1 MSLTVESFRQVAN
14 TAWVTSRDITIVGE
28 GERATARL
36 GNYILSQGKKVNDA
50 TMAAFKAAL
59 EKEYGVFG
67 THAFDT
73 VLGTRQQ
80 LHKSLR
86 ASDVTATLSKL
97 ETVKFNRYIDEL
109 SRQLDTSPK
118 FRELSDG
125 MRALIRSAIAATP
138 LDGDLKQCE
147 TPADIVKKAS
157 ARIDRAI
164 ESARDFVAEK
174 KRFNPN
180 YNVDTDAHAL
190 GDRTETE
197 TAAKAKEPTGL
208 RRLTNVFRG
217 SETSVEDQIKK
228 GFLGAGMRINR
239 SNTNPVI
246 LEKLKT
252 NGVEPGFIYRND
264 WSKDDTSGYMAD
276 INSKASLDAL
286 KALKDQDPA
295 FAEKCQ
301 GKSVR
306 EQILIAGRAHPA
318 GMAAAAELLI
328 QEAAKIVQESAGS
341 SIGDA
346 AKAHNPPVPDA
357 VKSLATT
364 LKMHFPNPNDIAALI
379 RMDDKPGTKAVL
391 VEVKKELFTA
401 IRDAVMSVGPKNAD
415 ETDSA
420 LYAKSPVFKHFS
432 DRAIVKLD
440 YNESTKFSSGDSAHA
455 GTFMRPE
462 RVVIG
467 RKMGQLYRF
476 TSRQSADTISSGAV
490 TEALA
495 NDLTRIAGVPSQELE
510 IVRGQYSDGHPKIM
524 LAAKFADGYQDME
537 AGMLKDGRAVPP
549 PPNKDGVKGADPE
562 PLGKYKAFFL
572 LTADRDGV
580 GKRGQNKGFIDGKF
594 FAIDPGHSLEGN
606 GKYLDIADDFSFKD
620 TYGSSSKPRFNNFSV
635 FDDDTRF
642 AKLSGLLG
650 LRETAK
656 SGAFEKLFDD
666 YLAAFNPNEKD
677 ISPGE
682 KALREKITAEIKEK
696 KAEFDQ
702 QLGRLLKIGDAQLQ
716 LFDDLAERG
725 PAVQEKA
732 INTIS
737 HLEMLTSPTTWVS
750 KKGQVALKHLEV
762 RPETRIPWRAELVGS
777 NLVYHCDKPLDGS
790 TVKFLTGLAQSAGVS
805 YEYDNWG
812 NSRLVVPQEAA
823 EKFFAVFSEE
833 KVQQLTHPEEF
844 LARAEGRDPLK
855 IAKDYKPVAYVHVTD
870 PRPPLTAEQLPAELD
885 IRVNGRVVKLP
896 KIHYEGM
903 ATMDSSISRPRS
915 VGELRASM
923 EARIRRGND
932 ILRALLSG
940 NTQLFEPTL
949 ANVVAVTQAIHVAGL
964 KKGEFMY
971 RGSFSISDPDG
982 NIARWLDQAENIYLR
997 TSTHATPYQGTTV
1010 DGHLNMPRG
1019 LDIPIGMGGLFNG
1032 MRTFHY
1038 FTIPDSNGLKDNGG
1052 SGPRRRLFLKCETF
1066 GIFCSTAHF
1075 HPFRKAD
1082 AKSEG
1087 MKSRNYQFGDVVESL
1102 FHGGS
1107 LFTSFF
1113 TDKEAKG
1120 IRKENLLAATKKVI
1134 DIAEA
1139 NLKAI
1144 GEDYLASALTVAVEG
1159 NGAGMRQ
1166 VFDNVAVILD
1176 NLPAD
1181 ENKRAEVTD
1190 ILDDLFE
1197 GLMRTAGHL
1206 SGEISQRIGNE
1217 IMIDPKDLVA

>member
-1 MSLTVESFRQVAN
+1 MSLTVNSFREIAQ
-14 TAWVTSRDITIVGE
+14 TAWVTSRDIAVAGE
-28 GERATARL
+28 GEQATARL
-36 GNYILSQGKKVNDA
+36 GNYIFSQGTKTNDA

-73 VLGTRQQ
+73 VLGARQQ

-86 ASDVTATLSKL
+86 ASDVVATLSKL
-97 ETVKFNRYIDEL
+97 ETVKYNRYIGEL

-125 MRALIRSAIAATP
+125 MRALVRSAIAATP
-138 LDGDLKQCE
+138 LDGDLKLCE

-164 ESARDFVAEK
+164 ESAKDFVAEK
-174 KRFNPN
+174 KRFNPD
-180 YNVDTDAHAL
+180 YNVDTDSHAL
-190 GDRTETE
+190 GDRQKTES
-197 TAAKAKEPTGL
+197 AAKANEPTGL
-208 RRLTNVFRG
+208 RRLTNVFKG

-264 WSKDDTSGYMAD
+264 WSRDDTSGYMAD
-276 INSKASLDAL
+276 VNSKSSLDAL
-286 KALKDQDPA
+286 KELKDKDPA
-295 FAEKCQ
+295 FAGKCQ

-306 EQILIAGRAHPA
+306 EQILLAGRAHPA
-318 GMAAAAELLI
+318 GMAAVAELML
-328 QEAAKIVQESAGS
+328 QEAAKLVQEAAGS
-341 SIGDA
+341 SIDDV
-346 AKAHNPPVPDA
+346 AKGRKPPVPDA
-357 VKSLATT
+357 VKSLAKA
-364 LKMHFPNPNDIAALI
+364 LQAHFGNPNDIAALV
-379 RMDDKPGTKAVL
+379 RMDDKPGTKAVII
-391 VEVKKELFTA
+391 EAKKDLFTD

-415 ETDSA
+415 GTDSA
-420 LYAKSPVFKHFS
+420 LYAKSPIFKHFS

-467 RKMGQLYRF
+467 RKMGQYYRF
-476 TSRQSADTISSGAV
+476 TSRQSADKISAGAV

-495 NDLTRIAGVPSQELE
+495 NDLTRLAGVPAQELE
-510 IVRGQYSDGHPKIM
+510 IVRGKYSDGHPKIM
-524 LAAKFADGYQDME
+524 LAAKFAEGYRDME
-537 AGMLKDGRAVPP
+537 AGMIKDGRAVPP
-549 PPNKDGVKGADPE
+549 PPDKDGVPGADPE

-580 GKRGQNKGFIDGKF
+580 GKRGQNKGFIKGKF

-620 TYGSSSKPRFNNFSV
+620 TYGHSSKPRFNNFSV

-642 AKLSGLLG
+642 AKLSGLLE
-650 LRETAK
+650 LREIAK
-656 SGAFEKLFDD
+656 SGTFEKLFND
-666 YLAAFNPNEKD
+666 YLAAFNPNED
-677 ISPGE
+677 GIGPDE
-682 KALREKITAEIKEK
+682 KALREKITADIKEK
-696 KAEFDQ
+696 KTEFDQ
-702 QLGRLLKIGDAQLQ
+702 QLGRLLKIGSAQLR
-716 LFDDLAERG
+716 LFDDLATRG

-732 INTIS
+732 VNTIS

-750 KKGQVALKHLEV
+750 KKGKVALTHLEV
-762 RPETRIPWRAELVGS
+762 RPETRIPWRAEVVG
-777 NLVYHCDKPLDGS
+777 NDIVYHCDKPLDGS
-790 TVKFLTGLAQSAGVS
+790 TVSLLETLAKNAGAS

-812 NSRLVVPQEAA
+812 NSRLVVPQGAA

-833 KVQQLTHPEEF
+833 NVQNLTHPEEAA
-844 LARAEGRDPLK
+844 ARKTGGDSLK
-855 IAKDYKPVAYVHVTD
+855 VAKDYKPVAYAHVAD

-885 IRVNGRVVKLP
+885 IRVDGRIVKMP

-903 ATMDSSISRPRS
+903 ATTRSHISRPRS
-915 VGELRASM
+915 VGELRASL
-923 EARIRRGND
+923 ESRIRRGND

-949 ANVVAVTQAIHVAGL
+949 ANVVALTQAIHAAGL

-997 TSTHATPYQGTTV
+997 TSTHARLYQGATV
-1010 DGHLNMPRG
+1010 NGHLNMPRG

-1038 FTIPDSNGLKDNGG
+1038 FTIPDSDGLRDNGG

-1087 MKSRNYQFGDVVESL
+1087 MKSRYYQFGDVVESI

-1107 LFTSFF
+1107 LVTSFF

-1120 IRKENLLAATKKVI
+1120 IRKENLLAATKEVI
-1134 DIAEA
+1134 DVAEA

-1144 GEDYLASALTVAVEG
+1144 GEDYLASVLMI
-1159 NGAGMRQ
+1159 GMTDKGGGVRQ
-1166 VFDNVAVILD
+1166 LLDNVAAILD
-1176 NLPAD
+1176 SLPAD
-1181 ENKRAEVTD
+1181 ENKRAEVTE
-1190 ILDDLFE
+1190 ILDDMVE
-1197 GLMRTAGHL
+1197 GILRTTGQL
-1206 SGEISQRIGNE
+1206 SGELSQRMGNE
-1217 IMIDPKDLVA
+1217 IMIDPADLV

>member
-1 MSLTVESFRQVAN
+1 MSLSVNSFREIAQS
-14 TAWVTSRDITIVGE
+14 AWVTSRDIAVSGE

-36 GNYILSQGKKVNDA
+36 GNYIFSQGTEKNDA

-97 ETVKFNRYIDEL
+97 ETVKYNRYIGEL

-125 MRALIRSAIAATP
+125 MRALIRRAITENP
-138 LDGDLKQCE
+138 LAGDLKQCQ
-147 TPADIVKKAS
+147 TSADLVRKAS
-157 ARIDRAI
+157 ARIDDAI
-164 ESARDFVAEK
+164 SSAKEFVEEK
-174 KRFNPN
+174 HRSDPA
-180 YNVDTDAHAL
+180 YDVDTDWHVL
-190 GDRTETE
+190 GGRQETE
-197 TAAKAKEPTGL
+197 TAAKASEPTGL

-217 SETSVEDQIKK
+217 SETSIEDQIKQ

-239 SNTNPVI
+239 SSTNPVI
-246 LEKLKT
+246 FEKLKT
-252 NGVEPGFIYRND
+252 NGVEPGFIYRKD
-264 WSKDDTSGYMAD
+264 WSRDDTNGYMAD

-286 KALKDQDPA
+286 KELKDKDPA
-295 FAEKCQ
+295 FAGKCQ

-306 EQILIAGRAHPA
+306 EQILLAGRAHPA
-318 GMAAAAELLI
+318 GMAAVSEMLL
-328 QEAAKIVQESAGS
+328 QEAAKLVQEANGS
-341 SIGDA
+341 SVDA
-346 AKAHNPPVPDA
+346 VAKDRDPPVHDA
-357 VKSLATT
+357 VKSLAKA
-364 LKMHFPNPNDIAALI
+364 LKAYFPNPNDIAALA
-379 RMDDKPGTKAVL
+379 RMDDKPRVKAV
-391 VEVKKELFTA
+391 VAEAKKDLFA
-401 IRDAVMSVGPKNAD
+401 DIRDAVMSVGPKNAD
-415 ETDSA
+415 GTDSA
-420 LYAKSPVFKHFS
+420 LYAKTPIFKHFS

-462 RVVIG
+462 RVKLG
-467 RKMGQLYRF
+467 RKMGQYYRF
-476 TSRQSADTISSGAV
+476 TSRQSADKISSGAV

-495 NDLTRIAGVPSQELE
+495 NDLTRLAGIPAQEME

-524 LAAKFADGYQDME
+524 LAAKFAEGYQDME
-537 AGMLKDGRAVPP
+537 AGMIKDGRTVPP
-549 PPNKDGVKGADPE
+549 PPRRDGLPGPDPE

-620 TYGSSSKPRFNNFSV
+620 TYGRSSKPRFNNFSV

-642 AKLSGLLG
+642 AKLSGLLE

-656 SGAFEKLFDD
+656 SGAFEKLFED
-666 YLAAFNPNEKD
+666 YLAAFNPDEQG
-677 ISPGE
+677 ISPAE
-682 KALREKITAEIKEK
+682 KTLREKIVAEIKEK

-702 QLGRLLKIGDAQLQ
+702 QLGRLLKIGDVQMR

-725 PAVQEKA
+725 RAVQEKA
-732 INTIS
+732 VNTIS

-750 KKGQVALKHLEV
+750 KKGKVALKHLEV
-762 RPETRIPWRAELVGS
+762 RPETRIPWRAEAVG
-777 NLVYHCDKPLDGS
+777 NDIVYHCDKPLDGS
-790 TVKFLTGLAQSAGVS
+790 TVNLLTGLAQSAGVR

-823 EKFFAVFSEE
+823 ERFFAVFSEE

-844 LARAEGRDPLK
+844 IARSEGRDSLK
-855 IAKDYKPVAYVHVTD
+855 VAKDYKPVSYARIAD

-885 IRVNGRVVKLP
+885 IRVAGRVVRLP

-903 ATMDSSISRPRS
+903 ATTRSHISRPRS
-915 VGELRASM
+915 VGELRSTL
-923 EARIRRGND
+923 EARVRRGND

-940 NTQLFEPTL
+940 NTELFEPTM
-949 ANVVAVTQAIHVAGL
+949 ANVVALTQAIHVAGL

-982 NIARWLDQAENIYLR
+982 NIARWLDKAENIYLR
-997 TSTHATPYQGTTV
+997 TSTHAKPYHDVTV

-1019 LDIPIGMGGLFNG
+1019 LDVPTGMGGLFNG

-1038 FTIPDSNGLKDNGG
+1038 FTIPDPNGLSGNGG

-1066 GIFCSTAHF
+1066 GIFCSTAHV
-1075 HPFRKAD
+1075 HPYRKTD

-1087 MKSRNYQFGDVVESL
+1087 MKSRYYQFGDVVESIA
-1102 FHGGS
+1102 HGSS
-1107 LFTSFF
+1107 LLVSQF

-1120 IRKENLLAATKKVI
+1120 IRKENLLAATNEVV
-1134 DIAEA
+1134 DVAEA

-1144 GEDYLASALTVAVEG
+1144 GEDHLASILTANVADK
-1159 NGAGMRQ
+1159 GAGVRQ
-1166 VFDNVAVILD
+1166 LLDNLAAVLE

-1181 ENKRAEVTD
+1181 EIKRAEVSE
-1190 ILDDLFE
+1190 ILDDMME
-1197 GLMRTAGHL
+1197 GILRTTGQL
-1206 SGEISQRIGNE
+1206 SGELSQRMGNE
-1217 IMIDPKDLVA
+1217 IMIDAQDFV